1 MENIQKLINAQD
13 ELIKVLK
20 YQVIDLTLMSKIE
33 LGDDVTEKINSLQT
47 EIAETKLKIWE
58 NQNF

>member
-20 YQVIDLTLMSKIE
+20 NQVIDLTLMSKIE
-33 LGDDVTEKINSLQT
+33 LGDDVIEKINSLQT
-47 EIAETKLKIWE
+47 EIAETKLKI
-58 NQNF
+58 